1 MVRFWHQFG
10 PNERAAAIDT
20 LCSRPAYAQKL
31 MDMLRDG
38 TIRKSEISAS
48 HARQIRSF
56 DESHLNA
63 QLSELWGE
71 VRTSTAEKRSL
82 IEQLKSKLTP
92 VAVAEA
98 HPSQGRALFQKH
110 CANCHVLYG
119 AGHKAGPDLTG
130 SNRKNLD
137 YLLENIVDPSASV
150 GADFRALVV
159 VLDDGRVLNGVIT
172 DQNERTLTLQ
182 TAQDPVTLDR
192 QAIEEIQPTSN
203 SLMPDGLLQNL
214 SDGEVR
220 DLVAY
225 LMSVEQV
232 ALPE

>member
-1 MVRFWHQFG
+1 
-10 PNERAAAIDT
+10 
-20 LCSRPAYAQKL
+20 
-31 MDMLRDG
+31 MDMLREG
-38 TIRKSEISAS
+38 TVGKNDLSAS

-63 QLSELWGE
+63 QLAELWGE
-71 VRTSTAEKRSL
+71 VRTSTAEKRSV

-92 VAVAEA
+92 DALAKA
-98 HPSQGRALFQKH
+98 HPRQGRALFQKH

-119 AGHKAGPDLTG
+119 VGRKAGPDLTG

-192 QAIEEIQPTSN
+192 QAIEEMQPTSN

-214 SDGEVR
+214 SEGDVV
-220 DLVAY
+220 DLVSY